1 MKIAQATLNF
11 YEEAVN
17 QQLPG
22 VTAADIAAEDRGFGA
37 LVSRFFGVALSAA
50 SLLLLFYLV
59 WGAIDWMTSG
69 GDKGKVEKARNK
81 ITQAVIG
88 LLVLLASVALITL
101 LQGFFNFEVLRF
113 SQNATPATNNR
124 PNNNTSPMTFA
135 ECLAN
140 GYSDVEC
147 RAIVGDDNNNTSPM
161 TFAECLANGYSDVE
175 CRAIVGNGN

>member
-113 SQNATPATNNR
+113 SQNTTPTTNTVNLPAFCDNDPCATGYTCDESRDRCVPSLNQTLPQTCRNNPCGTGYR
-124 PNNNTSPMTFA
+124 CVENQNGFSCVPN
-135 ECLAN
+135 
-140 GYSDVEC
+140 
-147 RAIVGDDNNNTSPM
+147 
-161 TFAECLANGYSDVE
+161 
-175 CRAIVGNGN
+175 